1 MNISSV
7 NIAALLLATLVGLY
21 PGHAVAGA
29 QKSQSKAVNLQ
40 EAYVWYDGQQERK
53 IWMSPDLV
61 AEFSIGTGTAAK
73 SAVKS
78 FYPDAVQV
86 PKQRGAVRLW
96 RLGSGVKPDAA
107 IRSMSGANQMGKY
120 SPVLHD
126 SPTTVGRKRALPGNI
141 IVYLDPAWSSETVN
155 TWAAKRQ
162 LEIVKKLEIGPNI
175 YLIKTGPGLD
185 ALNAANAL
193 YKSGDV
199 VAAFPDWWV
208 ERTTR

>member
-1 MNISSV
+1 MNLSREK
-7 NIAALLLATLVGLY
+7 IAALLLATLLGLY

-29 QKSQSKAVNLQ
+29 KNTQSKAVNLQ

-53 IWMSPDLV
+53 IWMDTELV
-61 AEFSIGTGTAAK
+61 AEFPTGTGAAEK

-78 FYPDAVQV
+78 VYPDAVQV

-107 IRSMSGANQMGKY
+107 VRAMSNAGQRGKY

-126 SPTTVGRKRALPGNI
+126 GPTAMGRKRALPGNI
-141 IVYLDPAWSSETVN
+141 IVYLDPAWSSEAVN
-155 TWAAKRQ
+155 TWAAKSQ

-175 YLIKTGPGLD
+175 YLIKTGPGME

-193 YKSGDV
+193 YRSGEV

-208 ERTTR
+208 EKTTR